1 VTIGERQQIKK
12 KSAYQLKSKEEYGLE
27 VKKKKKK
34 KNKKKKKKK
43 KKKTLIFAS
52 LLEHKKYLEK

>member
-1 VTIGERQQIKK
+1 VNDNKSKK
-12 KSAYQLKSKEEYGLE
+12 ESAYQLKSKEEYGLE
-27 VKKKKKK
+27 V
-34 KNKKKKKKK
+34 K